1 MIKKKILLVDDEE
14 AFTKVVKLNL
24 DATGKY
30 EVKTENKGARALES
44 ARGFKPDLIFLD
56 IVMPDTEGS
65 EVALQ
70 LKNDKDLKSTP
81 IVFLTAT
88 VTPDEVGMGS
98 SGRNIGGQTF
108 LAKPVSTQQ
117 MMDCIERHARK

>member
-1 MIKKKILLVDDEE
+1 MTKKKILIVDDEE

-24 DATGKY
+24 DSTGKY
-30 EVKTENKGARALES
+30 EVKTENMGSRAIEAARS
-44 ARGFKPDLIFLD
+44 FKPDLIFLD

-70 LKNDKDLKSTP
+70 LKSDRDFKNTP

-88 VTPDEVGMGS
+88 VTPDEAGS
-98 SGRNIGGQTF
+98 SGRIIGGQTF

-117 MMDCIERHARK
+117 MVDCIEKYARK